1 MERKIP
7 NLESTSLSPLLGDD
21 KTEENY
27 KIQIYK
33 FERRIEEHLL
43 DIFKKLNMNVIVKT
57 DPYSLPYNREFEYS
71 RGFSSYLND
80 AYDYRY
86 ASRAILKEVLESDLY
101 QFRFYIYVDVCTFS
115 EEYRP
120 FGKEVK
126 YYFRYYK
133 KENPLD

>member
-7 NLESTSLSPLLGDD
+7 NLESFSLSPIVGDD

-33 FERRIEEHLL
+33 FERSVEKHLL
-43 DIFKKLNMNVIVKT
+43 EIFKKLNINAIVKT
-57 DPYSLPYNREFEYS
+57 DPYSLPYNNEIEYS
-71 RGFSSYLND
+71 RGFSSYIND

-86 ASRAILKEVLESDLY
+86 ISREILKDVLEVY
-101 QFRFYIYVDVCTFS
+101 MHQFRFYIYVDVCVKDNN
-115 EEYRP
+115 P
-120 FGKEVK
+120 FGSKVK

>member
-7 NLESTSLSPLLGDD
+7 NLESFSVSPIVGDD

-57 DPYSLPYNREFEYS
+57 DPYSLPYNNEFVYS
-71 RGFSSYLND
+71 RGFSSYIND
-80 AYDYRY
+80 SYDYY
-86 ASRAILKEVLESDLY
+86 YISREILKDVLEVY
-101 QFRFYIYVDVCTFS
+101 MHQFRFYIYVDVCLKS
-115 EEYRP
+115 DSS
-120 FGKEVK
+120 FGGEVK
-126 YYFRYYK
+126 YHFRYYK
-133 KENPLD
+133 K